1 MSAAPLLDDIDAS
14 CLEQFKTLLCKETD
28 GCYEVDDLYSIKSA
42 QQRVFILTVVS
53 RKELAKVNVSH
64 LGGVLIKSIKEAN
77 GHLVLRIWKG
87 ASRWWNLNANVQ
99 QSCLDLASSEVIG
112 YKLAREA
119 FKLYYSK
126 CSAKNDQEG
135 IFRHQ
140 RICIPQMLYFQS
152 NKSASQKQ
160 PKNPW
165 AIFSFVKEINI
176 ITNEMPIS
184 ESEQNL
190 KFCDEFIDNM
200 VKIRKEFGFDEP
212 HPRHGRVC
220 VENALEYAMHVLDTA
235 VLPMQSIFFSFFL
248 KESRGSPIDPHLGI
262 EEDIFNKIRSDTNS
276 LSGHNVRRTGQPVN
290 YSDMILLYQEQ
301 IRHIRKVIQENQ
313 TEMASLVEYLE
324 NCIQRLLSEEEIVK
338 EYPLAPVLCHMDLQ
352 PQNMILCQ
360 TTKLPTPTIPMIASI
375 LDWEESCYADARFE
389 ILLICRK
396 VLANREQADSL
407 WHHYSE
413 RVKATAGFS
422 VGPIEP
428 WLRLESVHTLLTM
441 CMQGMNLLQGG
452 RNPWEEESDLLKKI
466 DRELYRLRNDLGWE
480 A

>member
-1 MSAAPLLDDIDAS
+1 
-14 CLEQFKTLLCKETD
+14 
-28 GCYEVDDLYSIKSA
+28 
-42 QQRVFILTVVS
+42 
-53 RKELAKVNVSH
+53 
-64 LGGVLIKSIKEAN
+64 
-77 GHLVLRIWKG
+77 
-87 ASRWWNLNANVQ
+87 
-99 QSCLDLASSEVIG
+99 
-112 YKLAREA
+112 
-119 FKLYYSK
+119 
-126 CSAKNDQEG
+126 
-135 IFRHQ
+135 
-140 RICIPQMLYFQS
+140 
-152 NKSASQKQ
+152 
-160 PKNPW
+160 
-165 AIFSFVKEINI
+165 
-176 ITNEMPIS
+176 
-184 ESEQNL
+184 
-190 KFCDEFIDNM
+190 
-200 VKIRKEFGFDEP
+200 
-212 HPRHGRVC
+212 
-220 VENALEYAMHVLDTA
+220 
-235 VLPMQSIFFSFFL
+235 
-248 KESRGSPIDPHLGI
+248 
-262 EEDIFNKIRSDTNS
+262 
-276 LSGHNVRRTGQPVN
+276 
-290 YSDMILLYQEQ
+290 MILLYQEQ
-301 IRHIRKVIQENQ
+301 IRRIRKVIQENQ

-389 ILLICRK
+389 ILLMCRK